1 MSKLSN
7 VVKNDVVKKTEYKE
21 IVKKVNNISTTDTS
35 NLVKKTNCNTK
46 TNKIEI
52 KINDHNHDNYFTT
65 QESNKLTLKNFASR
79 LAQANLASK
88 TGIANFVKKTGF
100 DDKLKN
106 LNKKA
111 TSNKTKHVLIENEL
125 KNVWTFDSSY
135 FIGQSYFGNDGSQ
148 SFLIFQPICKAIR
161 TISGLP
167 SAIAEWESKG
177 LSNQKI
183 NPTFILNHI
192 LSPKL
197 VWMNNSRIRLKFE
210 GSCLEQEKATFNPK
224 I

>member
-35 NLVKKTNCNTK
+35 NLVKKTDCNTK
-46 TNKIEI
+46 TNEIEI

-111 TSNKTKHVLIENEL
+111 TSNKAKHVLIENEF
-125 KNVWTFDSSY
+125 KNIWTFDSSY

-148 SFLIFQPICKAIR
+148 SFLILQPICKTIR

-167 SAIAEWESKG
+167 STIAE
-177 LSNQKI
+177 
-183 NPTFILNHI
+183 
-192 LSPKL
+192 
-197 VWMNNSRIRLKFE
+197 
-210 GSCLEQEKATFNPK
+210 
-224 I
+224 

>member
-1 MSKLSN
+1 MMLLKRLNIKKQFKKLIIL
-7 VVKNDVVKKTEYKE
+7 VLLIQVIQLKKT
-21 IVKKVNNISTTDTS
+21 D
-35 NLVKKTNCNTK
+35 CNTK
-46 TNKIEI
+46 TNEIKI

-148 SFLIFQPICKAIR
+148 NFLIFQPICKTIR

-167 SAIAEWESKG
+167 SAIAE
-177 LSNQKI
+177 
-183 NPTFILNHI
+183 
-192 LSPKL
+192 
-197 VWMNNSRIRLKFE
+197 
-210 GSCLEQEKATFNPK
+210 
-224 I
+224 